1 MPTFADL
8 NLAPELL
15 RAVEAEGYTEPTPI
29 QEQAIPHV
37 LQGRD
42 LLGAAQTGT
51 GKTAAFALPLLT
63 SYALA
68 KRKPRKL
75 RRLYDQRGE
84 MLQALTREY
93 FLHNKV
99 TMLS

>member
-51 GKTAAFALPLLT
+51 GKTAAFVDRKSTRLNSSHIPL
-63 SYALA
+63 SRMPSSA
-68 KRKPRKL
+68 
-75 RRLYDQRGE
+75 
-84 MLQALTREY
+84 
-93 FLHNKV
+93 
-99 TMLS
+99 